1 MPTSKH
7 FEIVGLPLS
16 TYSMAVIL
24 HSSHV
29 TYLYINTKFFIISF
43 AVKAKTTEEIM
54 NNRPPPGVLDPSL
67 AIEYKVMYYILTLG
81 VPIILLLMVFGN
93 RTV

>member
-1 MPTSKH
+1 M
-7 FEIVGLPLS
+7 
-16 TYSMAVIL
+16 
-24 HSSHV
+24 
-29 TYLYINTKFFIISF
+29 
-43 AVKAKTTEEIM
+43 KAKTTEEIM

-81 VPIILLLMVFGN
+81 VPIILLLMIVGN